1 MPQKTSARKLEA
13 LDKKRRILDLR
24 REKKTYEQISE
35 EVGVD
40 RSYCF
45 KVVQAWIDEVNA
57 QTLNKTESMIVQMQA
72 DIEQLIADYWPTR
85 TQPDSA
91 KIILKAL
98 DQLAKLRGL
107 NAAEKMDL
115 THSMPTKI
123 EYIVN
128 E

>member
-1 MPQKTSARKLEA
+1 MAQKTSARKIASLDLKRKILEA
-13 LDKKRRILDLR
+13 R
-24 REKKTYEQISE
+24 REKMTYEQIAE
-35 EVGVD
+35 KVGCD
-40 RSYCF
+40 KSYCF

-57 QTLNKTESMIVQMQA
+57 QTLNKTESMIVQMQS
-72 DIEQLIADYWPTR
+72 DIEQLVADYWPTR
-85 TQPDSA
+85 TNPDSA

-107 NAAEKMDL
+107 NAAEKLDL

-123 EYIVN
+123 EYVVD